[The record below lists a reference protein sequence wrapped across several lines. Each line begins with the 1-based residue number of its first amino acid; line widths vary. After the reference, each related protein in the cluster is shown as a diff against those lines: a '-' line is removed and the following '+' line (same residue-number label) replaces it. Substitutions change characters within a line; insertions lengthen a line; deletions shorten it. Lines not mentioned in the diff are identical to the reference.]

1 MEINNPKF
9 KVEKEDDFDIAG
21 LLLSFLSHWKWF
33 VIGVAVC
40 VVLAVFK
47 IVTTVPVYNMESA
60 IYLNDDNT
68 NSRNAFNLNDAANPM
83 VAFKNYIDETE
94 IEVLKSRN
102 NLKKIVDSL
111 KLTYTYTEKGLFRSK
126 PLYRKNPVGASMDSA
141 SLAGLKAPIFIEVK
155 SKDDNKFDISVE
167 TEFEENTEEKDFKD
181 QTLPFSFDLS
191 YGKVNL
197 YLNPTDTLDGTE
209 KIVIVSPKAAAKD
222 LSERFNIEFAKNS
235 EKIIS
240 VSFLTNSQQE
250 GTDVIKALVDFY
262 NKDIIEEKNQSA
274 VQTEAFILDRLI
286 MISNELKDV
295 EDRLKEY
302 REAHNVTNLL
312 EQSRLNLTLKSDYEL
327 KKTEIEAQMRILE
340 EIEKEVS
347 KANSYETLPALI
359 NNNET
364 MAQIIEDYNKKVN
377 KLNRA
382 LMGGTADNPLVRTMQ
397 EELNRDKIRV
407 LQNIK
412 TSKESLSTERN
423 SIRAL
428 ENQSASQLASTPSV
442 DKGFNEIFREQQVKV
457 SIYTFLLQ
465 RREEIALQKTLATNT
480 ARLIDDPN
488 GEYPVSPRKLLLL
501 AAAILLGLII
511 PASIIFVRRI
521 LFPVFGDKEELE
533 RLTKVPVLGEI
544 CNSDDKEH
552 REIVIGK
559 NVSSAIAELFRL
571 LRNNIAFTR
580 AGQDSRVIL
589 ITSSISGEGKTFI
602 TSNLAMTYA
611 LMGKKVVVVGL
622 DLRSPMLAHSFG
634 LSNNEGVTT
643 YLTGQQE
650 DLNKLIKKTDY
661 SSNLSVLPAG
671 PVPPNPNELLMSDR
685 MKHMIETLREE
696 YDYVLLDTAPIGLIS
711 DTFLIT
717 RFSDLQLYVS
727 RANYTSKK
735 CLRELDS
742 AIASGKF
749 SSVYI
754 VLNGVDMAAGSYTYR
769 RYGAYG
775 GYGKKNAP
783 YGYGY
788 GKKN

>member
-1 MEINNPKF
+1 M
-9 KVEKEDDFDIAG
+9 
-21 LLLSFLSHWKWF
+21 
-33 VIGVAVC
+33 AVC

-552 REIVIGK
+552 REIVVGK

>member
-552 REIVIGK
+552 REIVVGK